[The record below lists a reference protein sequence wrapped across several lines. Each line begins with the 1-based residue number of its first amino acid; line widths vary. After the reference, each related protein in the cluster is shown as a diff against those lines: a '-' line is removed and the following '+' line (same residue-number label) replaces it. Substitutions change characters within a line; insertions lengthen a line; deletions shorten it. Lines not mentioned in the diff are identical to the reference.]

1 MIKKIKLSEL
11 KNFIKEQMMPHQG
24 IVGLYVES
32 PNGMD
37 LLSIYSD
44 SAKANQVKQQL
55 EKRGNMTGVRIVVD
69 QVDMDLTAQEIEAEH
84 IY

>member
-1 MIKKIKLSEL
+1 MKKIKLSEL
-11 KNFIKEQMMPHQG
+11 KAFIKEEMIPHQG

-44 SAKANQVKQQL
+44 PAKANQVKQQL